1 MADKFP
7 VENVTVPPRTE
18 RPGAGEAAGSLPEE
32 QARVSDAAK
41 QQAGATE
48 TTAALS
54 DKPALTIDRA
64 ALLRAKKAR
73 IAKRIEEK
81 ANKGAERLAH
91 GTQAG
96 AGGQTDRLKLVIARL
111 SQELAELKSSY
122 YLSGAHKKIDLHDVP
137 PFGDIA
143 GQIQEEGRAG
153 MGLDRMYTLWQAVA
167 SAPDGPS
174 IEVGAYK
181 GGSARLIAE
190 SIRHAGRSSRFYV
203 CDTFQGHAHTDALLD
218 TQHRDGT
225 KFRDTSAD
233 EVRQYLSDYGNVQVV
248 PGDIHVT
255 ATQLA
260 QVPAWGFV
268 HVDVDVHN
276 TTDFCLRFFAPRLLP
291 GAWLVVDDYGFT
303 TCPGAKK
310 AVDDFIAE
318 QTDFRMLHLLTGQA
332 LILKSR

>member
-1 MADKFP
+1 MGRYAEPMVDKFP
-7 VENVTVPPRTE
+7 VKDVTAPPRTE
-18 RPGAGEAAGSLPEE
+18 RSGGGETAGGLPEE
-32 QARVSDAAK
+32 QAR
-41 QQAGATE
+41 AGGAE
-48 TTAALS
+48 TAAALS
-54 DKPALTIDRA
+54 DEQALAIDKA
-64 ALLRAKKAR
+64 ARVRAKKAR
-73 IAKRIEEK
+73 IATRIEEK
-81 ANKGAERLAH
+81 ATKAAARL
-91 GTQAG
+91 
-96 AGGQTDRLKLVIARL
+96 GQTDRLKLTILRL
-111 SQELAELKSSY
+111 SQEVAELKSSY
-122 YLSGAHKKIDLHDVP
+122 YLNGAHKKIDLHDVP

-143 GQIQEEGRAG
+143 AQIQEEGRVG